1 MVRTTPCGW
10 SVWAI
15 AALCLAATLAATGC
29 SDDSSGE
36 KPLVPPMTPIEPTDI
51 QTPKPPVENPFQ
63 FDPATEYEVR
73 ITTGE
78 GDLVLGFYN
87 TETPKT
93 VQRFLTLV
101 KDHRAYEGLVFFRVI
116 PDVLIQTGDPEGT
129 GTGVPDGPG
138 SLAGEFTRREFVAG
152 TVGFARREDMPDSG
166 DMQWF
171 ICLDRRADWDGKFA
185 AFAYV
190 KEGLD
195 VARKISRGET
205 EGTRAVHWSRR
216 QRPVKPVEILKA
228 EIVKPAAGSA
238 SADSQKRS
246 EEAGD

>member
-1 MVRTTPCGW
+1 MTRTTSCGW
-10 SVWAI
+10 SALA
-15 AALCLAATLAATGC
+15 AALCLAAAWTVAGC
-29 SDDSSGE
+29 SDKASSE
-36 KPLVPPMTPIEPTDI
+36 KPPTPPLTPIEPTENK
-51 QTPKPPVENPFQ
+51 TPKPPVVNPFK
-63 FDPATEYEVR
+63 FDPAVEYEVR
-73 ITTGE
+73 ITTSE
-78 GDLVLGFYN
+78 GDLLLGFYN

-93 VQRFLTLV
+93 VERFLTLV
-101 KDHRAYEGLVFFRVI
+101 KDVRAYPGQVFFRVI

-138 SLAGEFTRREFVAG
+138 SITGEFTQREFVAG
-152 TVGFARREDMPDSG
+152 TVGLARREDMPNSG

-171 ICLDRRADWDGKFA
+171 ICLDRRPDWDGKFA

-205 EGTRAVHWSRR
+205 EGYRAVHWSRF

-228 EIVKPAAGSA
+228 EMVKPAGDAPDAGQA
-238 SADSQKRS
+238 KPQDAD
-246 EEAGD
+246 D